1 MKKFF
6 RVSITV
12 HHIGEKDSPKSYL
25 SVGLYLVDDPDDFK
39 KLVDDLVPKD
49 RRIPPQKR
57 VDFVRDHLAKKGF
70 MPIPEFEEA
79 VVNFW

>member
-25 SVGLYLVDDPDDFK
+25 SVGLYHADNPDEFK
-39 KLVDDLVPKD
+39 KLIDDLVPKD

-70 MPIPEFEEA
+70 MPIPEFEEV